1 MRKLPLV
8 FLSLLACVQAGANV
22 SLPRTMSDGA
32 VLQRDRSIPVRG
44 WADAG
49 ETVSV
54 TLAGRMESTVA
65 DKDGRWSVSF
75 PQMSAGGPYE
85 MVVAGNNTLK
95 LKNLMIGD
103 VWLCSGQSNME
114 LPMMRMADRYAEEI
128 ADAASSGVREF
139 TVPDEN
145 DFEGPREDYNGGSW
159 TEANPETVLRF
170 SAVAYFFARELHE
183 QTGVTIGIVNASLGG
198 APIEAFMS
206 AKALAPYPD
215 KLAQTAFWTDP
226 ENIKEAEAKNAV
238 IEKEWAETLEK
249 GDAGL
254 AATPAWNE
262 ASVDDSGWQTVPV
275 PCTFRDIGFAS
286 SGVIWF
292 RKTLSLPEEFA
303 GQPARL
309 DLGTIVQADIAYVNG
324 VKVGSTPYQYPPRR
338 YTVPAGLLHAGEN
351 TIAIRVIV
359 TAPNGEFIKDK
370 PYELIFANRRFD
382 LSGPWKCKVG
392 VTTSPK
398 KPTVFVRWMPTGLY
412 NAMIAPLAG
421 TPIKGMVWYQGE
433 SNTGA
438 ALQYGDLLKGMI
450 ADWRHL
456 FGKDTPFLIAQ
467 LPNLGLPNNGPT
479 ESGWATLRDQ
489 QRKALELPLTGLAV
503 TYDLGEWN
511 DIHPE
516 NKLDVGSR
524 LARAAL
530 KIAYCRKVDSTGPL
544 PVRMTVEKGRA
555 VIDFDDSCPL
565 VAVGGGEL
573 KQFTIA
579 GKDGVFHAAHAVLE
593 GSRVVVWS
601 REVSE
606 PVSVRYAWADNPVG
620 ANLSDAAGLP
630 ATTFEMR
637 SGE

>member
-1 MRKLPLV
+1 
-8 FLSLLACVQAGANV
+8 
-22 SLPRTMSDGA
+22 MSDGV

-49 ETVSV
+49 EPVAV
-54 TLAGRMESTVA
+54 TLAGRIENTVA
-65 DKDGRWSVSF
+65 DKDGLWSVLF
-75 PQMSAGGPYE
+75 PPMSAGGPYE
-85 MVVAGNNTLK
+85 MVVAGNNK
-95 LKNLMIGD
+95 LMVKDLMIGD

-114 LPMMRMADRYAEEI
+114 LPMMRLADRYAEEI
-128 ADAASSGVREF
+128 ADSASSGVREF

-145 DFEGPREDYNGGSW
+145 DFKGPREDYTGGSW
-159 TEANPETVLRF
+159 RAANPGSVLDF
-170 SAVAYFFARELHE
+170 SGVAYFFAKELHE
-183 QTGVTIGIVNASLGG
+183 KTGVTIGIVNASLGG
-198 APIEAFMS
+198 APIESFMS
-206 AKALAPYPD
+206 AKALAAWPD
-215 KLAQTAFWTDP
+215 KLAMTAFWSDP
-226 ENIKEAEAKNAV
+226 VNINDAEAKNAAA
-238 IEKEWAETLEK
+238 EKEWAEAIDG

-254 AATPAWNE
+254 AAKPAWSE
-262 ASVDDSGWQTVPV
+262 ASVDDSGWQTAPV
-275 PCTFRDIGFAS
+275 PCNFRDIGFAS

-292 RKTLSLPEEFA
+292 RRTISLPEELA

-351 TIAIRVIV
+351 TIAIRIIA
-359 TAPNGEFIKDK
+359 TAPNGEMIPDK
-370 PYELIFANRRFD
+370 PYELIFSDRRFD
-382 LSGPWKCKVG
+382 LKGAWKCKVG
-392 VTTSPK
+392 VKTSPK

-421 TPIKGMVWYQGE
+421 MPIKGMVWYQGE

-438 ALQYGDLLKGMI
+438 ALQYGGLLKGMI
-450 ADWRHL
+450 DDWRAL

-467 LPNLGLPNNGPT
+467 LPNLGLPNTGPT
-479 ESGWATLRDQ
+479 ESGWATLRNE
-489 QRKALELPLTGLAV
+489 QRKALEMPLTGMAV

-530 KIAYCRKVDSTGPL
+530 RIAYSRKIDSTGPL

-555 VIDFDDSCPL
+555 IIDFEDSCTL

-573 KQFTIA
+573 RQFTIA
-579 GKDGVFHAAHAVLE
+579 GKDGVFHEAHAVLD
-593 GSRVVVWS
+593 GSRVIVWS
-601 REVSE
+601 RAVPE
-606 PVSVRYAWADNPVG
+606 PVRVRHAWADNPAG
-620 ANLSDAAGLP
+620 ANFYDCAGLP
-630 ATTFEMR
+630 ATSFEM
-637 SGE
+637 SSDK